1 MSIGTTAWLPS
12 MLTCT
17 LQAHYIAHETTPY
30 CPTIPNH
37 RLNGTVYVRQAGV
50 TPRAATCNFVARK
63 VTPQHRSHIPYLCAA
78 QRPPAISIQFAAR
91 QMVASPRRFFIN
103 IQPNVY
109 STTVFANGFLNR
121 NVAHANASQLRK
133 GKRRRVEDLSYSH

>member
-12 MLTCT
+12 TLTCT

-50 TPRAATCNFVARK
+50 TPVPPLATLWQGKLRPNTDLTHSISVRRTTPARHLNL
-63 VTPQHRSHIPYLCAA
+63 QHGKWLHPLG
-78 QRPPAISIQFAAR
+78 
-91 QMVASPRRFFIN
+91 
-103 IQPNVY
+103 
-109 STTVFANGFLNR
+109 GFLLTYNQTFSCNR
-121 NVAHANASQLRK
+121 I
-133 GKRRRVEDLSYSH
+133 

>member
-1 MSIGTTAWLPS
+1 

-17 LQAHYIAHETTPY
+17 LQAHDIAHETTPY

-50 TPRAATCNFVARK
+50 IPVPPLATLWQGKLRPNTDLTF
-63 VTPQHRSHIPYLCAA
+63 HICAPHNA
-78 QRPPAISIQFAAR
+78 RPPSQFAAR

-103 IQPNVY
+103 IQPNV
-109 STTVFANGFLNR
+109 
-121 NVAHANASQLRK
+121 
-133 GKRRRVEDLSYSH
+133 

>member
-1 MSIGTTAWLPS
+1 

-78 QRPPAISIQFAAR
+78 QRPPAISICG
-91 QMVASPRRFFIN
+91 
-103 IQPNVY
+103 
-109 STTVFANGFLNR
+109 TANGCIPSEVFYYHTTKRLVVIAFKLCQEGNKQPLIQQPF
-121 NVAHANASQLRK
+121 SQT
-133 GKRRRVEDLSYSH
+133 GF